1 MNKIITVAISIL
13 ALNGMA
19 AYPAAAQQPVADAQ
33 GLQQLAKTGSD
44 LEKLHQI
51 DFTLRFPSQK
61 AAERAELDLMAFAFS
76 TKIEPGKTAE
86 ERVIKATK
94 RMFPIESDLTAL
106 REKLDAIAAKGR
118 GSYEGWRAKPAAA
131 GN

>member
-1 MNKIITVAISIL
+1 MNKITTAIGIL
-13 ALNGMA
+13 ALSGVP
-19 AYPAAAQQPVADAQ
+19 AYLAAAQQPVADAQ
-33 GLQQLAKTGSD
+33 GLQQLAKSGSD

-51 DFTLRFPSQK
+51 DFTLRFPNQK

-76 TKIEPGKTAE
+76 TKVEPGRTAD

-118 GSYEGWRAKPAAA
+118 GSYEGWRARLAPT